1 MAQKAELRT
10 KLNLDST
17 GFKRGIQRA
26 KMSVAS
32 FGSSVRKS
40 LSGLPGMFAG
50 IIGVGAIKSMVELG
64 ASAEETASKFRAVF
78 GRATGEMTKEVE
90 KLTKIIPATEQEMQN
105 ALATFGA
112 MAKAFGFNE
121 KAARLFSVELVK
133 IGGDLASFHDLKIE
147 DMFQKIRSAIS
158 GEFEP
163 LKQLGI
169 VVNEAR
175 LKQEGLNLA
184 IFDGVGTMTAA
195 QKALAVQSLL
205 IRDMGEANGDAEITA
220 DSAANKI
227 KFLRVQLKE
236 TATSVGDELI
246 PAFTAFLKT
255 VNSGIGALTGFG
267 QRLGEV
273 FFMRGFSAEEFEA
286 VQSLEAKGHRMSRIY
301 GAEREEL
308 IRNEIAALKESR
320 DAYQA
325 ARSAAIAKLEEENKL
340 KKDAIENSEDLAAEL
355 KKQIE
360 AEKDPQRKEALE
372 NRLRA
377 HEILLEESRNFIASQ
392 NESKLIQDNQVA
404 LEQLRLDL
412 INAQIDGNES
422 AIEQAQKQLDLE
434 IETQRIMRETNS
446 DRETAAKLA
455 KELTAA
461 KERESEIKPKT
472 GEAGDK
478 LDPTDSNQGKPEPPK
493 DEFNPADVNRSG
505 YVTPRE
511 QRAFDRKKR
520 QEDKARRARERAER
534 AAEVEAEERR
544 RQEERNKRMEER
556 ERAAGFGVGA
566 ERKQPSGET
575 AKPAQD
581 KTAADMAANVKTSAD
596 ALTNIEKVISENP

>member
-50 IIGVGAIKSMVELG
+50 IIGVGAIKNMVELG

-78 GRATGEMTKEVE
+78 GPATAEMTKEVE

-121 KAARLFSVELVK
+121 EAARLLSIQLVK
-133 IGGDLASFHDLKIE
+133 IGGDLASFHDLRIE
-147 DMFQKIRSAIS
+147 DMFQKLRSAIS

-169 VVNEAR
+169 VINEAR

-195 QKALAVQSLL
+195 QKALAVQSIL
-205 IRDMGEANGDAEITA
+205 IRDMGEANGDAAITA
-220 DSAANKI
+220 DSAANRI
-227 KFLRVQLKE
+227 KFLKVELTE
-236 TATSVGDELI
+236 TATSVGQELI
-246 PAFTAFLKT
+246 PAFTEFLKT
-255 VNSGIGALTGFG
+255 VNSGIGVIKGFG

-325 ARSAAIAKLEEENKL
+325 ARSAAIAKLEEENRL
-340 KKDAIENSEDLAAEL
+340 KEEAIKNSEDLAEELSKQAE
-355 KKQIE
+355 E
-360 AEKDPQRKEALE
+360 EKDPERKKALE
-372 NRLRA
+372 ERLKA
-377 HEILLEESRNFIASQ
+377 YQKILEESRNFIATQ
-392 NESKLIQDNQVA
+392 NASKPKTEEQVA

-434 IETQRIMRETNS
+434 RETQRIMRETNS
-446 DRETAAKLA
+446 DRETAARLA
-455 KELTAA
+455 NELIAA
-461 KERESEIKPKT
+461 KEKESGIKPTT
-472 GEAGDK
+472 GAAGDES
-478 LDPTDSNQGKPEPPK
+478 D
-493 DEFNPADVNRSG
+493 PADVNQSG

-534 AAEVEAEERR
+534 AAEVQAEERR

-581 KTAADMAANVKTSAD
+581 KTATDMAANVKTSAD

>member
-50 IIGVGAIKSMVELG
+50 IIGVGAIKNMVELG

-78 GRATGEMTKEVE
+78 GPATAEMTKEVE

-121 KAARLFSVELVK
+121 EAARLLSIQLVK
-133 IGGDLASFHDLKIE
+133 IGGDLASFHDLRIE
-147 DMFQKIRSAIS
+147 DMFQKLRSAIS

-169 VVNEAR
+169 VINEAR

-195 QKALAVQSLL
+195 QKALAVQSIL
-205 IRDMGEANGDAEITA
+205 IRDMGEANGDAAITA
-220 DSAANKI
+220 DSAANRI
-227 KFLRVQLKE
+227 KFLKVELTE
-236 TATSVGDELI
+236 TATSVGQELI
-246 PAFTAFLKT
+246 PAFTEFLKT
-255 VNSGIGALTGFG
+255 VNSGIGVIKGFG

-325 ARSAAIAKLEEENKL
+325 ARSAAIAKLEEENRL
-340 KKDAIENSEDLAAEL
+340 KEDAIKNSEDLAEELSKQAE
-355 KKQIE
+355 E
-360 AEKDPQRKEALE
+360 EKDPERKKALE
-372 NRLRA
+372 ERLKA
-377 HEILLEESRNFIASQ
+377 YQKILEESRNFIATQ
-392 NESKLIQDNQVA
+392 NASKPKTEEQVA

-434 IETQRIMRETNS
+434 RETQRIMRETNS
-446 DRETAAKLA
+446 DRETAARLA
-455 KELTAA
+455 NELIAA
-461 KERESEIKPKT
+461 KEKESGIKPTT
-472 GEAGDK
+472 GAAGDES
-478 LDPTDSNQGKPEPPK
+478 D
-493 DEFNPADVNRSG
+493 PADVNQSG

-534 AAEVEAEERR
+534 AAEVQAEERR

-581 KTAADMAANVKTSAD
+581 KTATDMAANVKTSAD